1 VFFWSCVLIG
11 VSTVTFVG
19 GLFLLPAMIIRIPFD
34 YFTRERPPRLPFE
47 QHHPLLRIV
56 LLAIKNLLGAALII
70 SGLVM
75 IFTPGP
81 GLICVLAG
89 ITLMDLP
96 GKRALERW
104 LISLP
109 KVLSAMNRLRVRRG
123 RPPLLPPMRQFA

>member
-1 VFFWSCVLIG
+1 
-11 VSTVTFVG
+11 
-19 GLFLLPAMIIRIPFD
+19 MD

-47 QHHPLLRIV
+47 RHHPLLRIA

-70 SGLVM
+70 TGLVM

-109 KVLSAMNRLRVRRG
+109 KVLSAMNRLRARRG